1 MREMSSSAW
10 QRRGSSVVYNRHML
24 GPLIAAG
31 CLVSLREALGWL
43 WAWPDEPLGNRDT
56 VLVGGLETCLEV
68 LSPSEAEDFLQ
79 RRVKALI
86 LEFQSRWDQR
96 GLVFGFGC
104 PSQRFRINAQ
114 EEVLFSHP
122 QGGAVRLSSSL
133 WNGAVSQDL
142 YRLSTKDAATNQ
154 LVPGGFHV
162 RRLS

>member
-1 MREMSSSAW
+1 MHDMSSSAW
-10 QRRGSSVVYNRHML
+10 QRRGSSVVYSRHML

-43 WAWPDEPLGNRDT
+43 RQWPDAPPGNGHT

-68 LSPSEAEDFLQ
+68 LSTGEAEDFLR
-79 RRVKALI
+79 RRVKPFI

-104 PSQRFRINAQ
+104 PSQRFRVDAQ
-114 EEVLFSHP
+114 ENVLFSHP
-122 QGGAVRLSSSL
+122 QGGAVHLSSCL
-133 WNGAVSQDL
+133 WNGAAGQDL
-142 YRLSTKDAATNQ
+142 YRLLTKDPATNQ
-154 LVPGGFHV
+154 PVLGGFHV

>member
-10 QRRGSSVVYNRHML
+10 QRRGSSVVYHRHML

-31 CLVSLREALGWL
+31 CLMSLREALGWL
-43 WAWPDEPLGNRDT
+43 HNWPDAPPGNGQT
-56 VLVGGLETCLEV
+56 VLVGGLETSLEV
-68 LSPSEAEDFLQ
+68 LSPAEAEDFLR
-79 RRVKALI
+79 RRVQPFISVL
-86 LEFQSRWDQR
+86 QSRWDQR

-104 PSQRFRINAQ
+104 PSQRFRINTH

-122 QGGAVRLSSSL
+122 QGGVVRLSSSL
-133 WNGAVSQDL
+133 WNGAAGQDM
-142 YRLSTKDAATNQ
+142 YRLFTKDPATNQ